1 MYKNP
6 FVSQADAA
14 RAAQLMADNSPH
26 VYSGC
31 SVVALQD
38 TAGDYLEEVVE
49 HRGSKSLRLMVAK
62 MALMYH
68 QENIINTK
76 ADHEDD
82 PRKCYPTYIK
92 ETV

>member
-6 FVSQADAA
+6 FVSQGQCAL
-14 RAAQLMADNSPH
+14 AAQMMADNSPH
-26 VYSGC
+26 VHSGC

-76 ADHEDD
+76 REM
-82 PRKCYPTYIK
+82 
-92 ETV
+92 V

>member
-14 RAAQLMADNSPH
+14 RAAQMMADNSPH
-26 VYSGC
+26 VHSGC
-31 SVVALQD
+31 SAGALQD

-49 HRGSKSLRLMVAK
+49 HRGSTSLRLMVAK

-76 ADHEDD
+76 REM
-82 PRKCYPTYIK
+82 
-92 ETV
+92 V